1 MAKGTLLMEDE
12 FMKRTLSLFL
22 SIIIIVL
29 SVISYVQ
36 KPLIAKAEE
45 NNIQS
50 FINETVELIKENDD
64 KVFVAENEEK
74 IETASYEPSIDKTE
88 NTTYQTCRLIV
99 KSDTTPDKLNSIGIA
114 SGFLDYH
121 IIQFK
126 NEEDTKNAFNF
137 YSECDYVED
146 VFCDR
151 VFNTSSD
158 YTVDQSNQITYSE
171 EVPERL
177 DSWGSQV
184 TGMYELI
191 DYIKSNYNLSD
202 LPQIEVAVLDSGVD
216 LRHEFFQGRLIK
228 KSFNSSGDGVEK
240 SENDTEYGHGTNV
253 TSVIVDNTLENV
265 KVSNYKISH
274 KGNGSFAGF
283 IAGVLQATEDEV
295 DIINMS
301 FSFWGTSKE
310 EQDLAESVVNAAI
323 EKGCLVVSSSG
334 NYNIDID
341 YQYSVPTSIGGV
353 ISVAASSIIN
363 YPTSWSSRGKSVSV
377 MAPGENIPVANPN
390 DKYVL
395 TSGTSFSSPLTVSLY
410 ALLKTLYPSES
421 NKQLQIR
428 VESTADESDLEG
440 IVNMYGYGIID
451 AIGASSLKRAE
462 TPIINNENE
471 IYEGKAE
478 IKITVPE
485 NSVVYYTMDQTYPS
499 KDNGILYDKDKPI
512 VIEDDFFL
520 IHAVA
525 YSEDGF
531 RSEYV
536 SELIQAATLGTND
549 MFEINNDGIITN
561 YCGSVNYLKIPN
573 EINGIKVLGF
583 SENLFSESNFHG
595 VWFSD
600 EITTITSSL
609 FYNNFNL
616 QYISGK
622 GITKIKSN
630 AFYNCNSLYKINF
643 PATTEI
649 EENAFYG
656 TTELSGIYFEHC
668 TYIGEAAF
676 YCSGV
681 RYINLPSV
689 KTICAYAF
697 EKCTFIY
704 EFYAPSLTEL
714 RGRLYKDGVWYA
726 DNRFLQNA
734 SINCV
739 LNFENLLSYP
749 YGCFYQ
755 ANVKRIEFSNIKSIG
770 SLPITYC
777 KKPLNGSI
785 TVVMPSTLEECGLDR
800 IPTSDSKSD
809 YNIRYTVY
817 GMSGTFAE
825 QWAKENNSE
834 FIEITPQTAVI
845 TDLPEHYYSYMRP
858 LEADVVGFNR
868 IYKWYGTNTYSYDNA
883 QLLQSSDKK
892 SFDPNEHKQYKYYYC
907 VVKSSEFD
915 GTEDD
920 MDIYTGICENKSYK
934 PYSPPTSNG
943 RVTIA
948 TPSNRYLKYGESI
961 NLYANA
967 TGLPEGSKIKWR
979 IVEGIGVTLD
989 PSASGTTC
997 TVTSKSNGFVT
1008 IEAYAVNKNGNT
1020 IVNEKGNRICDREGI
1035 SSEVSL
1041 WWIILYYIRQ
1051 IFSVTNTAIQLIY

>member
-1 MAKGTLLMEDE
+1 
-12 FMKRTLSLFL
+12 MKKFISMF
-22 SIIIIVL
+22 L
-29 SVISYVQ
+29 SVIIFSSTFVFGMK

-50 FINETVELIKENDD
+50 FINQTIKLIKENDAD

-74 IETASYEPSIDKTE
+74 LETSSYALSVNETE
-88 NTTYQTCRLIV
+88 DTTFQTCRLIV
-99 KSDTTPDKLNSIGIA
+99 KSDTTPDKLNSVGIA

-121 IIQFK
+121 IVQFE
-126 NEEDTKNAFNF
+126 NEEDTKNAFDF
-137 YSECDYVED
+137 YSECYYVED

-151 VFNTSSD
+151 VFDASSN
-158 YTVDQSNQITYSE
+158 YTVDQSNQITYKE

-184 TGMYELI
+184 TGMYELM
-191 DYIKSNYNLSD
+191 DYIKSNYILAD

-216 LRHEFFQGRLIK
+216 LGHEFFQGRLIK

-274 KGNGSFAGF
+274 KGNGSFSGF
-283 IAGVLQATEDEV
+283 IAGVLQAAEDEV
-295 DIINMS
+295 DIVNMS

-310 EQDLAESVVNAAI
+310 EQDLAESIIKSAI
-323 EKGCLVVSSSG
+323 EKGCLVISSSG
-334 NYNIDID
+334 NYNVDID
-341 YQYSVPTSIGGV
+341 YQYSVPTSIDGV
-353 ISVAASSIIN
+353 ISVAASSVIN

-377 MAPGENIPVANPN
+377 MAPGEDIPVASPN

-478 IKITVPE
+478 IKITVPQ

-499 KDNGILYDKDKPI
+499 KDNGVLYNEKEPI
-512 VIEDDFFL
+512 IIEDDFFF

-600 EITTITSSL
+600 EITT
-609 FYNNFNL
+609 
-616 QYISGK
+616 
-622 GITKIKSN
+622 
-630 AFYNCNSLYKINF
+630 
-643 PATTEI
+643 
-649 EENAFYG
+649 
-656 TTELSGIYFEHC
+656 
-668 TYIGEAAF
+668 
-676 YCSGV
+676 
-681 RYINLPSV
+681 
-689 KTICAYAF
+689 
-697 EKCTFIY
+697 
-704 EFYAPSLTEL
+704 
-714 RGRLYKDGVWYA
+714 
-726 DNRFLQNA
+726 
-734 SINCV
+734 
-739 LNFENLLSYP
+739 
-749 YGCFYQ
+749 
-755 ANVKRIEFSNIKSIG
+755 
-770 SLPITYC
+770 
-777 KKPLNGSI
+777 
-785 TVVMPSTLEECGLDR
+785 
-800 IPTSDSKSD
+800 
-809 YNIRYTVY
+809 
-817 GMSGTFAE
+817 
-825 QWAKENNSE
+825 
-834 FIEITPQTAVI
+834 
-845 TDLPEHYYSYMRP
+845 
-858 LEADVVGFNR
+858 
-868 IYKWYGTNTYSYDNA
+868 
-883 QLLQSSDKK
+883 
-892 SFDPNEHKQYKYYYC
+892 
-907 VVKSSEFD
+907 
-915 GTEDD
+915 
-920 MDIYTGICENKSYK
+920 
-934 PYSPPTSNG
+934 
-943 RVTIA
+943 
-948 TPSNRYLKYGESI
+948 
-961 NLYANA
+961 
-967 TGLPEGSKIKWR
+967 
-979 IVEGIGVTLD
+979 
-989 PSASGTTC
+989 
-997 TVTSKSNGFVT
+997 
-1008 IEAYAVNKNGNT
+1008 
-1020 IVNEKGNRICDREGI
+1020 
-1035 SSEVSL
+1035 
-1041 WWIILYYIRQ
+1041 
-1051 IFSVTNTAIQLIY
+1051 